1 MAYNTDQEMR
11 SKLQGFEAPM
21 DPAAWQ
27 QMEAMLNQKKKRR
40 AIFWWWLGGTAA
52 AVVVAGAL
60 LYMQLAPALQQQPL
74 AQNSTS
80 ATVAQT
86 LPPHEVPATK
96 AVAPAVVDEPTDA
109 PKQHQ
114 HQAVARMK
122 HPTRMRKQQ
131 KRLSELV
138 SATQQESP
146 FVRPSD
152 APSTSSPFAAYEVA
166 DGKEMQHRLEEAA
179 LLQQARQQQTNIATE
194 EAVASASESSLQKL
208 FVSTDST
215 ATTTSSAEKTTQKK
229 SPVFRYQLGVAA
241 QLSGTS
247 VGGGNGVYRT
257 PSFAA
262 GITQEFLFM
271 NRFALT
277 TGLHYAQTSFRI
289 GQPLTDSAFAGN
301 NVYNH
306 YTTQLQELNIPM
318 GIKVYAWQ
326 TEQWRV
332 FVHTGIIHHVKL
344 REQFVSNITS
354 PPSALVNIPPGTP
367 FDNTNV
373 TNSNPFGTIETAD
386 LISAAQKS
394 ATTEADYFGIR
405 GQKRYYTSLYVSCGV
420 EVVLRKRLH
429 LVAEPMYQLL
439 LHKIGRQPN
448 LRHQFG
454 LTAGFKYTFWK

>member
-1 MAYNTDQEMR
+1 MASNTDQKMR
-11 SKLQGFEAPM
+11 NKLQGFEAPM

-27 QMEAMLNQKKKRR
+27 QMEQMLNQKKKRR
-40 AIFWWWLGGTAA
+40 AIFWWWLVWPAA
-52 AVVVAGAL
+52 AVLVVGAL
-60 LYMQLAPALQQQPL
+60 LYMQLAPAPQPQHL
-74 AQNSTS
+74 AQNSIS
-80 ATVAQT
+80 ATHAQS
-86 LPPHEVPATK
+86 LPGQEVSAARAAAALDK
-96 AVAPAVVDEPTDA
+96 PTDT
-109 PKQHQ
+109 PIQHSPNPGA
-114 HQAVARMK
+114 HTKRPA
-122 HPTRMRKQQ
+122 RMRKPQ

-138 SATQQESP
+138 STTQQETP
-146 FVRPSD
+146 FVHPSD
-152 APSTSSPFAAYEVA
+152 APAPSLPFAAYEVA
-166 DGKEMQHRLEEAA
+166 DAKVLQKRLEEAA
-179 LLQQARQQQTNIATE
+179 LLQQARQQQTNFATE
-194 EAVASASESSLQKL
+194 EVVVSASGNSLQQL
-208 FVSTDST
+208 FVSTDSDSAT
-215 ATTTSSAEKTTQKK
+215 ASSTEKTTHSK

-257 PSFAA
+257 PSFAL
-262 GITQEFLFM
+262 GITQEFLFL

-277 TGLHYAQTSFRI
+277 TGLHYAETSFRI
-289 GQPLTDSAFAGN
+289 GQPLTDSAFAGT

-306 YTTQLQELNIPM
+306 YTTQLRELNIPM
-318 GIKVYAWQ
+318 GLKVYAWQ

-332 FVHTGIIHHVKL
+332 FVHTGIVHHVKL

-354 PPSALVNIPPGTP
+354 QPSALVNIPPGTT

-386 LISAAQKS
+386 LLSPAQKS
-394 ATTEADYFGIR
+394 STTEADYFGIR

-448 LRHQFG
+448 LRHRFG
-454 LTAGFKYTFWK
+454 LSAGFKYTFGK